1 MGFLFFV
8 LVVNVHGKLKDFD
21 FDAEN
26 IMGFLVFSFSGSQT
40 EIDRELQRKRT
51 GRGQGICLWG
61 NGVRTTSRSCNH
73 LTLGLELERFKKKI
87 YFFIF

>member
-26 IMGFLVFSFSGSQT
+26 IMGFFGVF
-40 EIDRELQRKRT
+40 
-51 GRGQGICLWG
+51 
-61 NGVRTTSRSCNH
+61 
-73 LTLGLELERFKKKI
+73 
-87 YFFIF
+87 FFGKPNRN